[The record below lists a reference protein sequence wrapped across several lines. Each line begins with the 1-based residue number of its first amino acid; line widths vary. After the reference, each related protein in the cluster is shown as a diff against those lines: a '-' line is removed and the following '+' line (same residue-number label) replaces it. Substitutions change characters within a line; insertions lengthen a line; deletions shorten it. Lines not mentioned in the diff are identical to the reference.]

1 MERIPV
7 MRNKSGHRRSLRVV
21 GRDCAKELSG
31 NLRNVEFSRI
41 YGIYGTSGGELIFKR
56 VKGRIAIRPYTA
68 TRNGG
73 SRRYTAKKRAFG
85 RCEPDCHLARKI
97 ARILPPLWR
106 EKEGI

>member
-7 MRNKSGHRRSLRVV
+7 TRNKSGHRRFSRVV
-21 GRDCAKELSG
+21 WRDLAKELPEG
-31 NLRNVEFSRI
+31 LWNTEFSRI
-41 YGIYGTSGGELIFKR
+41 YGFSGTSGEELIFKR

-85 RCEPDCHLARKI
+85 RCVPDCHSELKI
-97 ARILPPLWR
+97 AEILPPFRR
-106 EKEGI
+106 EKE